1 MRLFCR
7 CSLPTSLVLAACSAT
22 TLAAQQPAAPAP
34 APAPSSGVKF
44 SGYIQARETYQDE
57 AGLTGSIN
65 RARLTA
71 SGGIATNFTWRISG
85 EFRTGN
91 AGKGASVALADGYI
105 RWKKKDFGIQAG
117 QFKTPFA
124 REYYTALPDVETAD
138 RATVVDSLAP
148 KRDIGV
154 MADYDLRGKAMLQ
167 AGVFNG
173 EGQNVT
179 TNKDSTVLG
188 VARLVVRPLKD
199 INVGGSVAMYFG
211 DSTRYGVEANY
222 EGPELT
228 VRGEY
233 VAQARDSLGGDT
245 DKGWYGLA
253 AYFVHKKVQLV
264 AKYEDFSRD
273 AISLQQQNQAWTG
286 GANLFLAGTAV
297 RLTLEYISREVGD
310 PGVRK
315 GTGLAQL
322 QLRF

>member
-1 MRLFCR
+1 L
-7 CSLPTSLVLAACSAT
+7 SLALASLLAAS
-22 TLAAQQPAAPAP
+22 LAAQQAAAP

-44 SGYIQARETYQDE
+44 SGYLQARETYQDE
-57 AGLTGSIN
+57 VGLTGTIN

-71 SGGIATNFTWRISG
+71 GGGLATNFTWRIQG
-85 EFRTGN
+85 EFRTGSP
-91 AGKGASVALADGYI
+91 AKGASVALADAYI
-105 RWKKKDFGIQAG
+105 RWKKQDFGIQAG
-117 QFKTPFA
+117 QFKTPFT
-124 REYYTALPDVETAD
+124 REYYTTLADVETAD

-154 MADYDLRGKAMLQ
+154 MADYDFRGKAMLQ

-179 TNKDSTVLG
+179 ANRDSTAMG
-188 VARLVVRPLKD
+188 VARLVVHPLKD
-199 INVGGSVAMYFG
+199 IGLGGYVARYFG

-222 EGPELT
+222 EGPKLT

-245 DKGWYGLA
+245 DHGWYGLA
-253 AYFVHKKVQLV
+253 AYFVQKKVQLI

-297 RLTLEYISREVGD
+297 RLTLEYISREIGD